1 MKTKRIIYNTAVRFV
16 QEIRTA
22 AANMRTLGTSRF
34 HTRRFRYN
42 NRVLMALAISVPGAL
57 RLVIACSTSSQT
69 ITAKIDDD
77 AIRVKVP
84 SEIAKLFKEFGDDC
98 DPELELINAALS
110 GGTQAYGWEKMC
122 YATSYPTSTY
132 KAGITSEVLTSKLKY
147 TEEQSVYRAKMQ
159 RETCRV
165 YRFSSRLLTHAATA
179 RALLVDFPD
188 TKGVMIYRPTGAATL
203 YVFETVKNETRQG
216 IVEEP
221 IVEAYTVDRNTK
233 VLNEKLLGAYYLS
246 HRLAKRN

>member
-84 SEIAKLFKEFGDDC
+84 SETKLFKEFGDDC

-147 TEEQSVYRAKMQ
+147 TDNLSVYRSKMQ

-203 YVFETVKNETRQG
+203 YVF
-216 IVEEP
+216 
-221 IVEAYTVDRNTK
+221 
-233 VLNEKLLGAYYLS
+233 KLEDVSQTTSITEYGTSTTPSGLS
-246 HRLAKRN
+246 KALAAQALASHLVQREQKGTPE